1 MENQRVLTII
11 RPARHDD
18 LGRLAEIGAVLHS
31 ESERFRRCRYAPEKV
46 LALMSALMQSANG
59 LVLVVEKD
67 GEVIGG
73 IAATVVEQWYSFD
86 RIATD
91 ISVFILPEHRGG
103 TALARLLNAYREWAE
118 SRGAVYAL
126 AGIST
131 SITVARTQ
139 SLYEALGARYVGP
152 MMEFS
157 MKGGDGG
164 N

>member
-1 MENQRVLTII
+1 MPII
-11 RPARHDD
+11 RPAQLSD
-18 LGRLAEIGAVLHS
+18 LVRLAEIGAVLHS
-31 ESERFRRCRYAPEKV
+31 ESEHFQRCRYASGKV
-46 LALMSALMQSANG
+46 QSFLGVLMQSADG

-67 GEVIGG
+67 GIVIGG
-73 IAATVVEQWYSFD
+73 IAAMVAEQWYSFD

-91 ISVFILPEHRGG
+91 VSVFILPEHRGG
-103 TALARLLNAYREWAE
+103 TAPARLLNAYREWAE

-131 SITVARTQ
+131 SVTVERTQ
-139 SLYEALGARYVGP
+139 ALYEALGARYVGP

-157 MKGGDGG
+157 MKGNNDG

>member
-1 MENQRVLTII
+1 MAKTTI

-31 ESERFRRCRYAPEKV
+31 ESEHFQRCRYAPEKV
-46 LALMSALMQSANG
+46 QVFLGALLQSTDG

-67 GEVIGG
+67 GEIVGG
-73 IAATVVEQWYSFD
+73 IAAMVAEQWYSFD

-91 ISVFILPEHRGG
+91 VSVFILPEHRGG
-103 TALARLLNAYREWAE
+103 TAPARLLNAYRDWAA

-131 SITVARTQ
+131 SVTVERTQ
-139 SLYEALGARYVGP
+139 ALYEALGARYVGP

-157 MKGGDGG
+157 MKGNDDG